1 MCEDTPCPRKSLG
14 HLYGAVAWGLEG
26 TCSQCVRM
34 VTHTTSVSDKPLPRV
49 WCPGGCGPLS
59 TVIVKTLP
67 LAFKHHASEWGDTT
81 YQPIGSLSTVTYS
94 GPVMSHACD
103 LWPRL
108 VFLWEARELCWPGPG
123 ARDEGLL
130 PAELMHGLG
139 TRFKFVLYF
148 YQRDCAFCV
157 GSGLVMILFTHE
169 P

>member
-1 MCEDTPCPRKSLG
+1 M
-14 HLYGAVAWGLEG
+14 
-26 TCSQCVRM
+26 
-34 VTHTTSVSDKPLPRV
+34 

-59 TVIVKTLP
+59 TVSVKTPP

-81 YQPIGSLSTVTYS
+81 YQPIDSLSTVTCS
-94 GPVMSHACD
+94 GPVMSLAFPCD
-103 LWPRL
+103 PGWFFPGRL
-108 VFLWEARELCWPGPG
+108 KSCADPDHVRKA

-130 PAELMHGLG
+130 PTELIYGLE

-157 GSGLVMILFTHE
+157 GSGLVMILFTRE